1 MRLALLGTG
10 TMGAGMA
17 RNLLSAGHTV
27 HAWNRTRERAQRL
40 AADGVVVHDTP
51 ADALAG
57 SDALVTM
64 LADGDA
70 VAAAVDGL
78 SLDGVPWAQ
87 MSTVAVAET
96 GALAARAPG
105 TFVDAPVLGSKPG
118 AESGELIVLAA
129 GAPDAR
135 ERFAPVFDA
144 VGARTIDLG
153 DAPGAGTR
161 MKLVLNHWVVA
172 LVEGLAETV
181 LLAEGF
187 GLDPQAFLDIIDGG
201 PMGPPYAKLKGANMV
216 ARSYEPNFSLKLAH
230 KDAGLIAAAA
240 SEAGLD
246 LPLATLVRERMGL
259 AIEAGHGEE
268 DFSATVEAGRRR

>member
-135 ERFAPVFDA
+135 GRFAPVFDA

-153 DAPGAGTR
+153 DEPGAGTR

-230 KDAGLIAAAA
+230 KDAGLIATAA